1 VNWFSIQITLW
12 PILLGVFIWLF
23 RKQIEEMI
31 KSISYI
37 RFGNFAFRLRRRMKL
52 SDEMFLKIKN
62 LNSID
67 LQFFFIVASQS
78 WKIEKVNWKI
88 NIDENIERHKKL
100 ENIGLIKI
108 SNLDSA
114 KKDNN
119 VNAAL
124 TAIGEEFYNE
134 LSSLISESIN

>member
-1 VNWFSIQITLW
+1 MNWFSIQITLW